1 MPFKKGHAPI
11 GGRPK
16 GAKSK
21 ICESFY
27 QDWLVAYSD
36 PRIGRS
42 EGLIKFALASAHNM
56 AIFLSWGART
66 MPSSVNLGNAPT
78 ASGRAG
84 QFIVKV
90 IHVKG
95 SGQGNGNG
103 NGDGHK

>member
-11 GGRPK
+11 GGRPR

-56 AIFLSWGART
+56 AIFLSWGAKT
-66 MPSSVNLGNAPT
+66 MPSSVNLGNV
-78 ASGRAG
+78 SGEDGKG
-84 QFIVKV
+84 QALIIRV
-90 IHVKG
+90 IHTKDG
-95 SGQGNGNG
+95 DGGG
-103 NGDGHK
+103 NGDGAK

>member
-66 MPSSVNLGNAPT
+66 MPSSVNLGNASDADGKT
-78 ASGRAG
+78 QALL
-84 QFIVKV
+84 IKV
-90 IHVKG
+90 IHTKN
-95 SGQGNGNG
+95 GNGGG
-103 NGDGHK
+103 NGDGAK